1 MKLTKIFAFVL
12 GALAFAACENKTESG
27 KPTPSPEPGPEPTGG
42 ITLVADKT
50 TVKMGES
57 VTFTVVDDA
66 QQDVTAQATIYD
78 KDFNEVASTVT
89 FNESGKYSYFATL
102 GSLNSKYVI
111 ITVMAE
117 LPEVPA
123 DPQPDNYA
131 FNHRV
136 LLIDHTGV
144 NCGYCPNMTDSLLA
158 LAETSYHGS
167 YNEVTCHAGSMAG
180 GDPGNSAA
188 ANALNQFQI
197 SMIAGYPNVVFNFYG
212 PTVGNYGA
220 AHTVPY
226 LKQAI
231 ESIVLKEGAAV
242 GISLAVEGDDTTVY
256 CAAQIKSAK
265 TQEYKAT
272 AWLLESNIY
281 SPNQSGATKDVH
293 RIYNYALR
301 NMSHE
306 YSRTNVQ
313 GDSIGVLEAGDVVDC
328 AFELPVIST
337 KWASENFDV
346 LVIVSAL
353 DSDGRW
359 DVVNTAMCH
368 IGETKEIEYL

>member
-89 FNESGKYSYFATL
+89 FNESGQYSYFATL

-144 NCGYCPNMTDSLLA
+144 NCGYCPVMTDTLLA
-158 LAETSYHGS
+158 LAETDVHGN
-167 YNEVTCHAGSMAG
+167 YNEVTCHAGSYAG

-188 ANALNQFQI
+188 ANALNQFQ
-197 SMIAGYPNVVFNFYG
+197 SGLFSGYPALVLNFYDG
-212 PTVGNYGA
+212 KSVNYNGYADYVRQGVKA
-220 AHTVPY
+220 AIKT
-226 LKQAI
+226 
-231 ESIVLKEGAAV
+231 EGAEV
-242 GISLAVEGDDTTVY
+242 GISMAVVGDTDKVY
-256 CAAQIKSAK
+256 CAAKIKSAK

-281 SPNQSGATKDVH
+281 SPNQSGAQKDVH
-293 RIYNYALR
+293 KIYNYALR

-306 YSRTNVQ
+306 YSRSNVQ

-328 AFELPVIST
+328 AFELPIVST
-337 KWASENFDV
+337 KWESENFDV

-353 DSDGRW
+353 DSNGRW

>member
-27 KPTPSPEPGPEPTGG
+27 KPSPSPEPVEPTGG

-57 VTFTVVDDA
+57 VTFTVIDDA

-89 FNESGKYSYFATL
+89 FNESGQYSYFATL

-117 LPEVPA
+117 IPEVPA

-144 NCGYCPNMTDSLLA
+144 NCGYCPYMTDTLLA
-158 LAETSYHGS
+158 LAETDVHGN
-167 YNEVTCHAGSMAG
+167 YNEVTCHAGSYAG

-188 ANALNQFQI
+188 ANALNQFQSGLI
-197 SMIAGYPNVVFNFYG
+197 SGYPTLILNFYDDES
-212 PTVGNYGA
+212 VNYNGYPSYVRQGVQA
-220 AHTVPY
+220 AIKT
-226 LKQAI
+226 
-231 ESIVLKEGAAV
+231 EGADV
-242 GISLAVEGDDTTVY
+242 GISMAVVGDTDKVY
-256 CAAQIKSAK
+256 CSAQIKSAK

-293 RIYNYALR
+293 KIYNYALR

-306 YSRTNVQ
+306 YSRSNVQ

-328 AFELPVIST
+328 AFELPIVST
-337 KWASENFDV
+337 KWESENFDV

-353 DSDGRW
+353 DSNGRW

-368 IGETKEIEYL
+368 IGATKEIEYL

>member
-144 NCGYCPNMTDSLLA
+144 NCGYCPVMTDTLLA
-158 LAETSYHGS
+158 LAETDVHGN
-167 YNEVTCHAGSMAG
+167 YNEVTCHAGGYAG

-188 ANALNQFQI
+188 ANALNQFQSSLI
-197 SMIAGYPNVVFNFYG
+197 GGYPTLVLNFYDG
-212 PTVGNYGA
+212 KSVNYNGYADYVRKGVKA
-220 AHTVPY
+220 AIKT
-226 LKQAI
+226 
-231 ESIVLKEGAAV
+231 EGAEV

-281 SPNQSGATKDVH
+281 SPNQSGAQKDVH

-306 YSRTNVQ
+306 YTRSNVQ
-313 GDSIGVLEAGDVVDC
+313 GDSIGVLEAGDVHDC
-328 AFELPVIST
+328 AFELPVVST
-337 KWASENFDV
+337 KWESENFDV

-353 DSDGRW
+353 DSNGRW